1 MKSVIERLDDIEN
14 TARSIVAKAEE
25 DKSQVEQEI
34 QAQRDQFDKELDE
47 KTQAELTRIR
57 EDGKRQVDELLK
69 SQREKNHEAV
79 QTLEKEYEMA
89 HAVYAEGI
97 LCNIRCQWEREA
109 RSKPQVSEFQTF
121 QKEI

>member
-69 SQREKNHEAV
+69 SQRENHETV

-97 LCNIRCQWEREA
+97 LRHIIE
-109 RSKPQVSEFQTF
+109 V
-121 QKEI
+121 

>member
-1 MKSVIERLDDIEN
+1 MWLWSDRITRRGQAYEICDWKTGWYWEHCAQYCGE
-14 TARSIVAKAEE
+14 AEE

-47 KTQAELTRIR
+47 KTQAELTKIR

-79 QTLEKEYEMA
+79 QTLEKEYETA

-97 LCNIRCQWEREA
+97 LRHIIE
-109 RSKPQVSEFQTF
+109 V
-121 QKEI
+121 

>member
-47 KTQAELTRIR
+47 KDAGRTYQNPGRWKAAGR
-57 EDGKRQVDELLK
+57 
-69 SQREKNHEAV
+69 
-79 QTLEKEYEMA
+79 
-89 HAVYAEGI
+89 
-97 LCNIRCQWEREA
+97 
-109 RSKPQVSEFQTF
+109 
-121 QKEI
+121 

>member
-57 EDGKRQVDELLK
+57 EDGKRQVPGSISFVPSCAGLLIAGEVIRDLIQKPELK
-69 SQREKNHEAV
+69 
-79 QTLEKEYEMA
+79 
-89 HAVYAEGI
+89 
-97 LCNIRCQWEREA
+97 
-109 RSKPQVSEFQTF
+109 
-121 QKEI
+121 

>member
-25 DKSQVEQEI
+25 DKSQVEH
-34 QAQRDQFDKELDE
+34 E

-57 EDGKRQVDELLK
+57 EDGKRQVDEFLK

-97 LCNIRCQWEREA
+97 LRHIIE
-109 RSKPQVSEFQTF
+109 V
-121 QKEI
+121 

>member
-25 DKSQVEQEI
+25 DKSPVEQEI
-34 QAQRDQFDKELDE
+34 QEQRDQFDKELDE

-79 QTLEKEYEMA
+79 QTLEKEYETA

-97 LCNIRCQWEREA
+97 LRHIIE
-109 RSKPQVSEFQTF
+109 V
-121 QKEI
+121 

>member
-14 TARSIVAKAEE
+14 TARSIVERAEA
-25 DKSQVEQEI
+25 DKNQVEQEI

-47 KTQAELTRIR
+47 KTQAELAKIR

-79 QTLEKEYEMA
+79 EALEKEYAAA

-97 LCNIRCQWEREA
+97 LRHMTE
-109 RSKPQVSEFQTF
+109 V
-121 QKEI
+121 

>member
-34 QAQRDQFDKELDE
+34 QAQRDQFDKE
-47 KTQAELTRIR
+47 QAELTRIR

-79 QTLEKEYEMA
+79 QTLEKEYETA

-97 LCNIRCQWEREA
+97 LRHIIE
-109 RSKPQVSEFQTF
+109 V
-121 QKEI
+121 

>member
-14 TARSIVAKAEE
+14 TARSIVA
-25 DKSQVEQEI
+25 KSQVEQEI

-97 LCNIRCQWEREA
+97 LRHIIE
-109 RSKPQVSEFQTF
+109 V
-121 QKEI
+121 

>member
-47 KTQAELTRIR
+47 KTQAELTRIPEEPAGEESR
-57 EDGKRQVDELLK
+57 DSSDIGK
-69 SQREKNHEAV
+69 
-79 QTLEKEYEMA
+79 
-89 HAVYAEGI
+89 GI
-97 LCNIRCQWEREA
+97 
-109 RSKPQVSEFQTF
+109 
-121 QKEI
+121 

>member
-34 QAQRDQFDKELDE
+34 QAQFDKELDE

-97 LCNIRCQWEREA
+97 LRHIIE
-109 RSKPQVSEFQTF
+109 V
-121 QKEI
+121 

>member
-25 DKSQVEQEI
+25 DKSQVEQE
-34 QAQRDQFDKELDE
+34 AQRDQFDKELDE

-97 LCNIRCQWEREA
+97 LRHIIE
-109 RSKPQVSEFQTF
+109 V
-121 QKEI
+121 

>member
-25 DKSQVEQEI
+25 DKIQVEQEI

-47 KTQAELTRIR
+47 KTQAELARIR

-79 QTLEKEYEMA
+79 QALEKEYEAA

-97 LCNIRCQWEREA
+97 LRHMTE
-109 RSKPQVSEFQTF
+109 V
-121 QKEI
+121 

>member
-57 EDGKRQVDELLK
+57 DGKRQVDEFLK

-97 LCNIRCQWEREA
+97 LRHIIE
-109 RSKPQVSEFQTF
+109 V
-121 QKEI
+121 

>member
-47 KTQAELTRIR
+47 KTQAELTKS
-57 EDGKRQVDELLK
+57 GKME
-69 SQREKNHEAV
+69 S
-79 QTLEKEYEMA
+79 
-89 HAVYAEGI
+89 G
-97 LCNIRCQWEREA
+97 
-109 RSKPQVSEFQTF
+109 RSMNS
-121 QKEI
+121 

>member
-79 QTLEKEYEMA
+79 QTADLRRRSAQCRQSFLHRLTMRLFP
-89 HAVYAEGI
+89 VLRM
-97 LCNIRCQWEREA
+97 LCRWWN
-109 RSKPQVSEFQTF
+109 F
-121 QKEI
+121 

>member
-57 EDGKRQVDELLK
+57 EDGKRQVDEFLK

-79 QTLEKEYEMA
+79 QTLEKEYE
-89 HAVYAEGI
+89 I
-97 LCNIRCQWEREA
+97 LMQ
-109 RSKPQVSEFQTF
+109 FM
-121 QKEI
+121 QKVFCCHIIEV

>member
-47 KTQAELTRIR
+47 KTGRTYQNPGRWKAAGR
-57 EDGKRQVDELLK
+57 
-69 SQREKNHEAV
+69 
-79 QTLEKEYEMA
+79 
-89 HAVYAEGI
+89 
-97 LCNIRCQWEREA
+97 
-109 RSKPQVSEFQTF
+109 
-121 QKEI
+121 

>member
-34 QAQRDQFDKELDE
+34 QEQRDQFDKELDE

-57 EDGKRQVDELLK
+57 EDGKRQEIG
-69 SQREKNHEAV
+69 R
-79 QTLEKEYEMA
+79 A
-89 HAVYAEGI
+89 HV
-97 LCNIRCQWEREA
+97 
-109 RSKPQVSEFQTF
+109 
-121 QKEI
+121 

>member
-1 MKSVIERLDDIEN
+1 MKSVIESLDDIEN

-25 DKSQVEQEI
+25 KSQVEQEI

-97 LCNIRCQWEREA
+97 LRHIIE
-109 RSKPQVSEFQTF
+109 V
-121 QKEI
+121 

>member
-1 MKSVIERLDDIEN
+1 MIKN
-14 TARSIVAKAEE
+14 W
-25 DKSQVEQEI
+25 
-34 QAQRDQFDKELDE
+34 
-47 KTQAELTRIR
+47 TRIR

-97 LCNIRCQWEREA
+97 LRHIIE
-109 RSKPQVSEFQTF
+109 V
-121 QKEI
+121 

>member
-47 KTQAELTRIR
+47 K
-57 EDGKRQVDELLK
+57 KRQVDELLK

-97 LCNIRCQWEREA
+97 LRHIIE
-109 RSKPQVSEFQTF
+109 V
-121 QKEI
+121 

>member
-34 QAQRDQFDKELDE
+34 QAQRDQFDKELD
-47 KTQAELTRIR
+47 
-57 EDGKRQVDELLK
+57 DGKRQVDELLK

-97 LCNIRCQWEREA
+97 LRHIIE
-109 RSKPQVSEFQTF
+109 V
-121 QKEI
+121 

>member
-34 QAQRDQFDKELDE
+34 QAQRDQLDE

-97 LCNIRCQWEREA
+97 LRHIIE
-109 RSKPQVSEFQTF
+109 V
-121 QKEI
+121 

>member
-25 DKSQVEQEI
+25 DKSQVE
-34 QAQRDQFDKELDE
+34 AQRDQFDKELDE

-97 LCNIRCQWEREA
+97 LRHIIE
-109 RSKPQVSEFQTF
+109 V
-121 QKEI
+121 